1 MVGEPL
7 DSFPIAPPLV
17 RSKPKGRP
25 VFFEDLLATAG
36 MRNVLTLPRTPE
48 ICLHGGAYDFKVPA
62 SKGPIYCISGATLP
76 ADPYRRAREV
86 MRRLA
91 YGFNDYAAREVVSRY
106 HRDIIR
112 SRKMT
117 DPLSD
122 KEARAVKSAFTKSAL
137 RIKRILRAR
146 GEATVGEIARAT
158 GMAQPNVCRT
168 IADMISARVVKAT
181 STYHGLAIPNA
192 ASKSLFCTR
201 MLAGRPILRLCRPRR
216 GSRDFS
222 VDELRHD

>member
-1 MVGEPL
+1 MVREPL
-7 DSFPIAPPLV
+7 DSSPIAPPLV
-17 RSKPKGRP
+17 RSKPQGRP
-25 VFFEDLLATAG
+25 MSFEDLLATAG

-48 ICLHGGAYDFKVPA
+48 ICLHAGAYDFKVPA
-62 SKGPIYCISGATLP
+62 PRGPIYCISGATLP
-76 ADPYRRAREV
+76 ADPHRRAREV

-106 HRDIIR
+106 HRDIAR

-122 KEARAVKSAFTKSAL
+122 EDEARAVKSAFTKSAL

-158 GMAQPNVCRT
+158 GMAQPNVSRT
-168 IADMISARVVKAT
+168 IADMISAGVVKAT
-181 STYHGLAIPNA
+181 RQGKRIVCRISHPPIVNEPTDASTEPQM
-192 ASKSLFCTR
+192 K
-201 MLAGRPILRLCRPRR
+201 
-216 GSRDFS
+216 
-222 VDELRHD
+222 